1 MLSWHPTFVDDLTD
15 AVRGITFWKN
25 YLQDLRDQEST
36 PFAIHLAIFVE
47 PFLQYVLDGKKTI
60 ESRFSSVRCA
70 PFERVGRGD
79 VVLLKKAGGPVVG
92 VCQIRNAW
100 FYNLEED
107 SWDEIKGFA
116 REICAED
123 PSFWQTREGASFA
136 TLMRIQHVNKIDPI
150 RLPKRD
156 RRGWVV
162 LKGASQQLSL
172 KAGTV

>member
-25 YLQDLRDQEST
+25 YLQGLRDQETT

-92 VCQIRNAW
+92 LCQIRNAW
-100 FYNLEED
+100 FYRLERD
-107 SWDEIKGFA
+107 SWDEIKVFA

-123 PSFWQTREGASFA
+123 PSFWQAREGASFA
-136 TLMRIQHVNKIDPI
+136 SLMRIQHVHKIDPI
-150 RLPKRD
+150 KLRKRD

-162 LKGASQQLSL
+162 LRSASQQLSL